1 MAARREERHET
12 DRGRPGKRFDP
23 TGLFRYDYRLP
34 RAGKLRY
41 VANGTW
47 AGRLCGTVLLDLSK
61 ADYLDSNGVSWLI
74 IAHKHFVQAGGRLIL
89 HSLPRR
95 LQDTV
100 DLLRLPSI
108 LDIVANETA
117 ARGLLQK
124 VAP

>member
-1 MAARREERHET
+1 MKLTLVGRENGVIQLDCSGTITAFQAPEGVDMWLAAL
-12 DRGRPGKRFDP
+12 
-23 TGLFRYDYRLP
+23 GLDGYSR
-34 RAGKLRY
+34 
-41 VANGTW
+41 
-47 AGRLCGTVLLDLSK
+47 TVLLDLSK

-74 IAHKHFVQAGGRLIL
+74 IAHKYFVQAGGRLIL

-117 ARGLLQK
+117 ARNLLAK

>member
-1 MAARREERHET
+1 MKLTVIGRENGVVRLACSGTITTFQAPEDVDMWLAALGPE
-12 DRGRPGKRFDP
+12 G
-23 TGLFRYDYRLP
+23 Y
-34 RAGKLRY
+34 A
-41 VANGTW
+41 A
-47 AGRLCGTVLLDLSK
+47 TVLLDLSK

-108 LDIVANETA
+108 LDIVANEKA
-117 ARGLLQK
+117 ARDLLSK

>member
-1 MAARREERHET
+1 MKLTVTGCENGLIQLDCSGTITAFPTPEGLDMWQVALGPGGYARS
-12 DRGRPGKRFDP
+12 
-23 TGLFRYDYRLP
+23 
-34 RAGKLRY
+34 
-41 VANGTW
+41 
-47 AGRLCGTVLLDLSK
+47 VLLDLSK
-61 ADYLDSNGVSWLI
+61 ADYLDSNGVCWRS

-117 ARGLLQK
+117 
-124 VAP
+124 

>member
-1 MAARREERHET
+1 MKLSVTSRENGVIRLDCSGVITAFPAPE
-12 DRGRPGKRFDP
+12 
-23 TGLFRYDYRLP
+23 GLDMWL
-34 RAGKLRY
+34 
-41 VANGTW
+41 VALGPDGYT
-47 AGRLCGTVLLDLSK
+47 RTVLLDLSK

-108 LDIVANETA
+108 LNIVADEAA
-117 ARGLLQK
+117 ARGLLSQ

>member
-1 MAARREERHET
+1 MKLTVVSRDNGVVRMDCSGTITAFQAPEGVDMWQAAL
-12 DRGRPGKRFDP
+12 GP
-23 TGLFRYDYRLP
+23 
-34 RAGKLRY
+34 
-41 VANGTW
+41 NGYT
-47 AGRLCGTVLLDLSK
+47 LTVLLDLSR

-108 LDIVANETA
+108 LAIVANETA
-117 ARGLLQK
+117 ARDLLSK
-124 VAP
+124 AAP

>member
-1 MAARREERHET
+1 MKLTVTGREN
-12 DRGRPGKRFDP
+12 
-23 TGLFRYDYRLP
+23 GLIRLDCSGVITAYATP
-34 RAGKLRY
+34 EDLDMWQ
-41 VANGTW
+41 VALGPDGYTH
-47 AGRLCGTVLLDLSK
+47 TVLLDLSK

-108 LDIVANETA
+108 LDIVANEKA
-117 ARGLLQK
+117 ARGLLSR

>member
-1 MAARREERHET
+1 M
-12 DRGRPGKRFDP
+12 
-23 TGLFRYDYRLP
+23 
-34 RAGKLRY
+34 KLT
-41 VANGTW
+41 V
-47 AGRLCGTVLLDLSK
+47 AGREDGLIRLDCSGTITAFAAPEGGDMWQVVLGTDGYARTVMLDLSK

-74 IAHKHFVQAGGRLIL
+74 IAHKHFVGAGGRLIL

-108 LDIVANETA
+108 LDIVADEAA
-117 ARGLLQK
+117 ARGLLHK